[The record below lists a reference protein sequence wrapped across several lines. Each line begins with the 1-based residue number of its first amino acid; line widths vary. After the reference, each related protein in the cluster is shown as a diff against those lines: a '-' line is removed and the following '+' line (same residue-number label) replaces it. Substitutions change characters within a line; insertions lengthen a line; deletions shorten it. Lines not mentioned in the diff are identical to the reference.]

1 MFQRIIYQIVTFVRQ
16 PLFRLAAVFII
27 AAVLTFFAFS
37 QAGSW
42 LVVDNPLPE
51 RIDVICTFA
60 GDSRRVEY
68 SRELM
73 LKHPDAQWF
82 LSDYKDGYSRL
93 LQRSNFNMKRV
104 MVVDTCKST
113 FSEVSAFGS
122 MFGSYHKARFGGNSD
137 TVLNVVCVSS
147 PYHMRRI
154 QIMAQRH
161 IKTDAAKISCCP
173 VPLDRYKWSTDTFR
187 FWWRSNTI
195 ISITSLEFFKLGY
208 FMLTGF
214 F

>member
-1 MFQRIIYQIVTFVRQ
+1 MFQRVTNHIGNLPRQ
-16 PLFRLAAVFII
+16 PLFWLAAVFLI
-27 AAVLTFFAFS
+27 AAVLTCFAFR

-42 LVVDNPLPE
+42 LIVNNPLPE

-73 LKHPDAQWF
+73 LKHSGAQWF

-93 LQRSNFNMKRV
+93 LYKANFDMKRV

-122 MFGSYHKARFGGNSD
+122 MLEGYYKARFGVRSD

-161 IKTDAAKISCCP
+161 IKNNTVRISCCP
-173 VPLDRYKWSTDTFR
+173 VPLDRYKWSADTFR

-195 ISITSLEFFKLGY
+195 ISITSLEFLKLGY